1 MSGGFDFSPLLPYK
15 PVSIFI
21 RHAERFSI
29 RSVKS
34 PDEALLTE
42 KGKQDAFFYG
52 RRAVF
57 LAPVVL
63 HHSPVERC
71 RQTARAIAEGIADAG
86 GEAAVDGPMPEIGG
100 PYILG
105 KIEELPSIVGRF
117 GFERFLRKWFDGDL
131 PDGLMLD
138 LKKAAELQL
147 KAFRAS
153 LDGEKSSHILVS
165 HDWNIMLLREYFF
178 RLKHEDIGTP
188 GFLDGLGLYRRDGT
202 EHLSAGNGRE
212 DLVL

>member
-15 PVSIFI
+15 PMGIFI

-42 KGKQDAFFYG
+42 KGKQDAFLYG
-52 RRAVF
+52 RRAVA
-57 LAPVVL
+57 LSPVVL

-71 RQTARAIAEGIADAG
+71 RQTARAIAAGIADAG
-86 GEAAVDGPMPEIGG
+86 GEALIDGPMPEIGG

-117 GFERFLRKWFDGDL
+117 GFERFLRKWFDGEL
-131 PDGLMLD
+131 PDGLMMD

-153 LDGEKSSHILVS
+153 LDGQETSHILVS
-165 HDWNIMLLREYFF
+165 HDWNIMLFREYFF
-178 RLKHEDIGTP
+178 RLKHEDIGAP

-202 EHLSAGNGRE
+202 EHLSAGKGRE